1 MSGNVLGIAGLVR
14 LRARYLDRM
23 RENAII
29 GFMFLDPTIKEG
41 TRDDF
46 GAAI

>member
-1 MSGNVLGIAGLVR
+1 MSGNVLGIGRLVR
-14 LRARYLDRM
+14 VRARYLDRM
-23 RENAII
+23 RANAII
-29 GFMFLDPTIKEG
+29 AFIVLDPTIKEG